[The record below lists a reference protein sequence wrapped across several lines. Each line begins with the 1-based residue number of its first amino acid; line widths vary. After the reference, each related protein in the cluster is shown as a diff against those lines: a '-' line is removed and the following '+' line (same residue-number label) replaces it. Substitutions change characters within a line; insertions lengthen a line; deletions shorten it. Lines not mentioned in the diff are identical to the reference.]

1 MDLESVEPIVRP
13 VNRGWVAFF
22 VIGPFLAVI
31 AGAIMTVK
39 NGASWV
45 PLTVAAVYYSLT
57 VWGIGLGFH
66 RLFTHRAFRAHPVI
80 EFALAVLGSM
90 SAQGS
95 VLRWCAVHRRHHQYS
110 DHEGDPHSPH
120 TEGEGIKGLLK
131 GMWHSHMGWLFRE
144 NLPALDKAVADLAKD
159 KMVMWVDRMFPAITL
174 FSLFSPALVGWL
186 LTGTWEGTLATW
198 LWAGPIRI
206 FLFHHVTWSV
216 NSVCHL
222 WGARPFKTK
231 DQSRNHPIVALLSFG
246 EGWHNNHH
254 AFPNSARCGMAWWEI
269 DISYMVLWTLE
280 KLGLAWDLHLPEA
293 ALAERRRN

>member
-1 MDLESVEPIVRP
+1 
-13 VNRGWVAFF
+13 
-22 VIGPFLAVI
+22 
-31 AGAIMTVK
+31 MTVK

-45 PLTVAAVYYSLT
+45 PLMVAAVYYSLT

-66 RLFTHRAFRAHPVI
+66 RLFTHRAFRANRVI
-80 EFALAVLGSM
+80 EFGLAFLGSM

-110 DHEGDPHSPH
+110 DHDGDPHSPH
-120 TEGEGIKGLLK
+120 TEGEGVKGLLK

-144 NLPALDKAVADLAKD
+144 NPPALDKAVADLAKD

-198 LWAGPIRI
+198 IWAGPIRI

-269 DISYMVLWTLE
+269 DISYMLLWTWE